1 MKNGTDDGDGS
12 PQGLIHGDVTN
23 HILAAAY
30 SVHTHLGP
38 GLLESSYKACLVHE
52 LSGAGLACEVEKLLP
67 VKYRGIH
74 VDLGYRLDLLV
85 ENAVVVEIKAV
96 QSILPVHEAQLP
108 SYLRLSGKRVGLLI
122 NFNVAR
128 LRQGIRRRI
137 FGYGP

>member
-1 MKNGTDDGDGS
+1 MKHGTDDWHGS

-38 GLLESSYKACLVHE
+38 GLLESAYKACLVHE

-85 ENAVVVEIKAV
+85 ENVVVVEIKAV
-96 QSILPVHEAQLP
+96 QSILSVHEAQLL

-137 FGYGP
+137 LGYGP